1 MNSLTSHAI
10 TALASLTVGAASAW
24 YFKPPVVETRT
35 EYRDKIVEVVKTVK
49 ERVKVQT
56 KTRKETKPDG
66 TRVEETTVTKTDTDV
81 KTAGS
86 KTSDV
91 EAVTVQKFK
100 QHDWSV
106 RGMAGWDFS
115 RGVVVYG
122 AGVDRRVVGPVS
134 IGAWG
139 LSSGVVGVSVG
150 VTF

>member
-1 MNSLTSHAI
+1 MSVRSHAI
-10 TALASLTVGAASAW
+10 TAFASLTVGAASAW

-86 KTSDV
+86 KTSDTEAIMV
-91 EAVTVQKFK
+91 ERHREPAWRVAVL
-100 QHDWSV
+100 
-106 RGMAGWDFS
+106 GGWDF
-115 RGVVVYG
+115 RGQGLVYG
-122 AGVDRRVVGPVS
+122 GHVERRILGPFWLGV
-134 IGAWG
+134 WG
-139 LSSGVVGVSVG
+139 LSSGAAGASVG

>member
-1 MNSLTSHAI
+1 MSVRSHAI
-10 TALASLTVGAASAW
+10 TALASLTIGAASAW

-91 EAVTVQKFK
+91 EKSVLQRYAQP
-100 QHDWSV
+100 DWRVSGLV
-106 RGMAGWDFS
+106 GWDFG
-115 RGVVVYG
+115 RTQLVYG
-122 AGVDRRVVGPVS
+122 GAVERRIIGPVWL
-134 IGAWG
+134 GVWG
-139 LSSGVVGVSVG
+139 LSSGAAGGSVG